1 MPPAGVD
8 TPSLAPARQ
17 PDIMAPKAAYHRW
30 KSLREGTVMGATE
43 TIARWVVN
51 TNYEDIPPDA
61 IRVANESCFDLL
73 GVILAG
79 SVQPVG
85 QIIQKYVNDQGAVP
99 EATVL
104 SGGSQ
109 TTLAN
114 AALANGTMGH
124 ALDYDDFGG
133 FGHPTVAIFPALLA
147 IGEQAGA
154 TGRDLL
160 EAYVIGCEVG
170 LALQHTTKYK
180 QMDRGFHS
188 TAVIGRLACA
198 AACAKLLKLDEEQTV
213 TALGIAGSMASGLIH
228 NFGTMT
234 KPLHAGLTGRDGVT
248 AVQLAQAG
256 LTAGDQVVEHPF
268 GFASTVLGPGIYDLD
283 AMANNLGQPFRTQ
296 DALIIKKY
304 PCCGG
309 NHAML
314 DSLFSLMRDNDFTV
328 DDVANAEVDQSYF
341 SVVMLYQE
349 PEDDL
354 KGKFSAK
361 YNVAAAL
368 VDGEVN
374 IDTFTQEKIDDPDH
388 GRGHGQGEPAG
399 DGQVRGASDQLRG
412 RPQGEDHPQ
421 GRPCLRARHRPGR
434 HPRRPGQPV
443 GLRQHQGQVRGERG
457 PGAAR
462 RGRQPRRA
470 GVGRHPGGRQ
480 RGRAGA
486 QHAGGD
492 EGIDRSVRIRTGGP
506 CRDYAQN
513 AAGGQVP
520 ALPGRGRRPEH

>member
-1 MPPAGVD
+1 
-8 TPSLAPARQ
+8 
-17 PDIMAPKAAYHRW
+17 
-30 KSLREGTVMGATE
+30 MGATE

-51 TNYEDIPPDA
+51 TGYEDIPPDA

-85 QIIQKYVNDQGAVP
+85 QIIQKYVAGQQAAP

-104 SGGSQ
+104 SGGGQS
-109 TTLAN
+109 TLAN

-147 IGEQAGA
+147 IGEHSGA

-170 LALQHTTKYK
+170 LALQHATKYK
-180 QMDRGFHS
+180 QMDRGFHA

-198 AACAKLLKLDEEQTV
+198 AACAKLMRLDERQTI

-234 KPLHAGLTGRDGVT
+234 KPLHAGLTGRDGIT
-248 AVQLAQAG
+248 AAQLAQAG

-268 GFASTVLGPGIYDLD
+268 GFAATVLGPGLYDLD
-283 AMANNLGQPFRTQ
+283 EMADNLGRPFRTQ

-314 DSLFSLMRDNDFTV
+314 DSLFSLMRDHDFTV
-328 DDVANAEVDQSYF
+328 DDVANAEIDQSYY

-349 PEDDL
+349 PDDDL

-368 VDGEVN
+368 VDGEVK
-374 IDTFTQEKIDDPDH
+374 IDTFTQEKIDTPVMAGAMDKVRTRVMAKSEELLTNSEDGLKVKITLKD
-388 GRGHGQGEPAG
+388 GRVLEHTT
-399 DGQVRGASDQLRG
+399 S
-412 RPQGEDHPQ
+412 
-421 GRPCLRARHRPGR
+421 
-434 HPRRPGQPV
+434 
-443 GLRQHQGQVRGERG
+443 
-457 PGAAR
+457 
-462 RGRQPRRA
+462 RA
-470 GVGRHPGGRQ
+470 GILGSQQNPWGFDHIKAKFEENVALALSDDGVKEAAAAWSSIPDVSNIAELVQ
-480 RGRAGA
+480 RTLVATRA
-486 QHAGGD
+486 
-492 EGIDRSVRIRTGGP
+492 
-506 CRDYAQN
+506 
-513 AAGGQVP
+513 
-520 ALPGRGRRPEH
+520 

>member
-1 MPPAGVD
+1 
-8 TPSLAPARQ
+8 
-17 PDIMAPKAAYHRW
+17 
-30 KSLREGTVMGATE
+30 MGATE
-43 TIARWVVN
+43 TIAKWVVN

-85 QIIQKYVNDQGAVP
+85 QIIQEYVTKQGAVP
-99 EATVL
+99 EATIL
-104 SGGSQ
+104 SGGAQS
-109 TTLAN
+109 TMAN
-114 AALANGTMGH
+114 VALANGTMGH

-133 FGHPTVAIFPALLA
+133 FGHPTVAVFPALLA
-147 IGEQAGA
+147 IGEHSGA

-160 EAYVIGCEVG
+160 EAYVVGCEVG
-170 LALQHTTKYK
+170 LALQHATKYK

-198 AACAKLLKLDEEQTV
+198 AACAKLMKLDEAQTV
-213 TALGIAGSMASGLIH
+213 TALGMAGSMASGLIH

-248 AVQLAQAG
+248 AAQLAQMG

-268 GFASTVLGPGIYDLD
+268 GFAATVLGEGIYDLD
-283 AMANNLGQPFRTQ
+283 QMAENLGKPYRIQ

-328 DDVANAEVDQSYF
+328 DDVANAEIDQSYY

-368 VDGEVN
+368 VDGEVK
-374 IDTFTQEKIDDPDH
+374 IDTFTQEKIEDEAIGETMNKVRTRVMAKSEELLTNSEYGLKVKITLKD
-388 GRGHGQGEPAG
+388 GRVFEHTTA
-399 DGQVRGASDQLRG
+399 
-412 RPQGEDHPQ
+412 
-421 GRPCLRARHRPGR
+421 RADI
-434 HPRRPGQPV
+434 
-443 GLRQHQGQVRGERG
+443 L
-457 PGAAR
+457 
-462 RGRQPRRA
+462 
-470 GVGRHPGGRQ
+470 
-480 RGRAGA
+480 
-486 QHAGGD
+486 
-492 EGIDRSVRIRTGGP
+492 
-506 CRDYAQN
+506 
-513 AAGGQVP
+513 GGQKNPWGFENIQAKFRENV
-520 ALPGRGRRPEH
+520 ALVLNDEDVQRAVESWSDIPEVTNVTELVRSTLVASRS

>member
-1 MPPAGVD
+1 
-8 TPSLAPARQ
+8 
-17 PDIMAPKAAYHRW
+17 
-30 KSLREGTVMGATE
+30 MGATE
-43 TIARWVVN
+43 TISKWIVD

-85 QIIQKYVNDQGAVP
+85 QIIQQYVSSQGAAP
-99 EATVL
+99 EATIL
-104 SGGSQ
+104 STGDQ

-160 EAYVIGCEVG
+160 EAYVVGCEVG

-180 QMDRGFHS
+180 QMDKGFHS
-188 TAVIGRLACA
+188 TAVIGRLACT
-198 AACAKLLKLDEEQTV
+198 AACAKLLKLDQHQT
-213 TALGIAGSMASGLIH
+213 TMALGMAGSMASGLIH

-248 AVQLAQAG
+248 AVQLAQLG

-268 GFASTVLGPGIYDLD
+268 GFAATVLGEGIYDLD
-283 AMANNLGQPFRTQ
+283 DMAENLGKPFRTQ

-314 DSLFSLMRDNDFTV
+314 DSLFSLMRDNDFSV

-341 SVVMLYQE
+341 SVVMLYEE
-349 PEDDL
+349 PEDEL

-368 VDGEVN
+368 VDGEVKV
-374 IDTFTQEKIDDPDH
+374 DTFTQEKIGDPVINEAMGKVRTRVMAKSEELLTEAADGLKVKITLKD
-388 GRGHGQGEPAG
+388 GRVFEHTTA
-399 DGQVRGASDQLRG
+399 
-412 RPQGEDHPQ
+412 
-421 GRPCLRARHRPGR
+421 RADILGSQKNPWGFDAIKSKFREN
-434 HPRRPGQPV
+434 V
-443 GLRQHQGQVRGERG
+443 ALVLN
-457 PGAAR
+457 
-462 RGRQPRRA
+462 
-470 GVGRHPGGRQ
+470 
-480 RGRAGA
+480 
-486 QHAGGD
+486 D
-492 EGIDRSVRIRTGGP
+492 EGINDAVAAWSDIPDVTNVAELVRSTLV
-506 CRDYAQN
+506 AN
-513 AAGGQVP
+513 KS
-520 ALPGRGRRPEH
+520 

>member
-1 MPPAGVD
+1 
-8 TPSLAPARQ
+8 
-17 PDIMAPKAAYHRW
+17 
-30 KSLREGTVMGATE
+30 MGATE
-43 TIARWVVN
+43 TIAKWVVN

-79 SVQPVG
+79 SLQPVG
-85 QIIQKYVNDQGAVP
+85 QIIQEYVTKQGAVP
-99 EATVL
+99 EATIL
-104 SGGSQ
+104 SGGAQS
-109 TTLAN
+109 TMAN
-114 AALANGTMGH
+114 VALANGTMGH

-133 FGHPTVAIFPALLA
+133 FGHPTVAVFPALLA
-147 IGEQAGA
+147 IGEHSGA

-160 EAYVIGCEVG
+160 EAYVVGCEVG
-170 LALQHTTKYK
+170 LALQHATKYK

-198 AACAKLLKLDEEQTV
+198 AACAKLMKLDEAQTV
-213 TALGIAGSMASGLIH
+213 TALGMAGSMASGLIH

-248 AVQLAQAG
+248 AAQLAQMG

-268 GFASTVLGPGIYDLD
+268 GFAATVLGEGIYDLD
-283 AMANNLGQPFRTQ
+283 QMAENLGKPYRIQ

-328 DDVANAEVDQSYF
+328 DDVANAEIDQSYY

-368 VDGEVN
+368 VDGEVK
-374 IDTFTQEKIDDPDH
+374 IDTFTQEKIEDEAIGETMNKVRTRVMAKSEELLTNSEDGLKVKITLKD
-388 GRGHGQGEPAG
+388 GRVFEHTTA
-399 DGQVRGASDQLRG
+399 
-412 RPQGEDHPQ
+412 
-421 GRPCLRARHRPGR
+421 RADI
-434 HPRRPGQPV
+434 
-443 GLRQHQGQVRGERG
+443 L
-457 PGAAR
+457 
-462 RGRQPRRA
+462 
-470 GVGRHPGGRQ
+470 
-480 RGRAGA
+480 
-486 QHAGGD
+486 
-492 EGIDRSVRIRTGGP
+492 
-506 CRDYAQN
+506 
-513 AAGGQVP
+513 GGQKNPWGFENIQAKFRENV
-520 ALPGRGRRPEH
+520 ALVLNDEDVQRAVESWSDIPEVTNVTELVRSTLVASRG

>member
-1 MPPAGVD
+1 
-8 TPSLAPARQ
+8 
-17 PDIMAPKAAYHRW
+17 
-30 KSLREGTVMGATE
+30 MGATD

-51 TNYEDIPPDA
+51 TGYEDIPPEA

-85 QIIQKYVNDQGAVP
+85 EIIQQYVAGQGASP
-99 EATVL
+99 EATIL
-104 SGGSQ
+104 AGGARS
-109 TTLAN
+109 TMAN

-147 IGEQAGA
+147 IGEHTGA

-170 LALQHTTKYK
+170 LALQHATKYK
-180 QMDRGFHS
+180 QMDQGFHA

-198 AACAKLLKLDEEQTV
+198 AACAKLLRLDERQTI

-256 LTAGDQVVEHPF
+256 LTAGQQVVEHPF
-268 GFASTVLGPGIYDLD
+268 GFAATVLGEGIYDLD
-283 AMANNLGQPFRTQ
+283 EMAANLGRPFRIQ

-314 DSLFSLMRDNDFTV
+314 DSLFSLMRDHDFTV
-328 DDVANAEVDQSYF
+328 DDVANAEVDQSYY
-341 SVVMLYQE
+341 SVVMLYEE
-349 PEDDL
+349 PDDEL

-368 VDGEVN
+368 VDGEVK
-374 IDTFTQEKIDDPDH
+374 IPTFTEEKIADPVIGEAMGKVRTRVMAKSEELLTNSEDGLKVKITLKD
-388 GRGHGQGEPAG
+388 GRVLEHAT
-399 DGQVRGASDQLRG
+399 
-412 RPQGEDHPQ
+412 
-421 GRPCLRARHRPGR
+421 
-434 HPRRPGQPV
+434 
-443 GLRQHQGQVRGERG
+443 
-457 PGAAR
+457 
-462 RGRQPRRA
+462 
-470 GVGRHPGGRQ
+470 
-480 RGRAGA
+480 GRAGILGSQQNPWGFDNIQAKFRGNVALVLGNEEVNRAA
-486 QHAGGD
+486 QAWANLPEVDDVAGL
-492 EGIDRSVRIRTGGP
+492 VQTTLV
-506 CRDYAQN
+506 
-513 AAGGQVP
+513 AA
-520 ALPGRGRRPEH
+520 RP

>member
-1 MPPAGVD
+1 
-8 TPSLAPARQ
+8 
-17 PDIMAPKAAYHRW
+17 
-30 KSLREGTVMGATE
+30 MGATE
-43 TIARWVVN
+43 TIAKWVVN
-51 TNYEDIPPDA
+51 TGYEDIPPDA

-85 QIIQKYVNDQGAVP
+85 QIIQKYVAGQQAAP

-104 SGGSQ
+104 SGGGQS
-109 TTLAN
+109 TLAN

-147 IGEQAGA
+147 IGEHSGA

-170 LALQHTTKYK
+170 LALQHATKYK
-180 QMDRGFHS
+180 QMDRGFHA

-198 AACAKLLKLDEEQTV
+198 AACAKLMRLDERQTI

-234 KPLHAGLTGRDGVT
+234 KPLHAGLTGRDGIT
-248 AVQLAQAG
+248 AAQLAQAG

-268 GFASTVLGPGIYDLD
+268 GFAATVLGPGLYDLD
-283 AMANNLGQPFRTQ
+283 EMADNLGRPFRTQ

-314 DSLFSLMRDNDFTV
+314 DSLFSLMRDHDFTV
-328 DDVANAEVDQSYF
+328 DDVANAEIDQSYY

-349 PEDDL
+349 PDDDL

-368 VDGEVN
+368 VDGEVK
-374 IDTFTQEKIDDPDH
+374 IDTFTQEKIDAPVM
-388 GRGHGQGEPAG
+388 AG
-399 DGQVRGASDQLRG
+399 AMDKVRTRVMAKSEELLTNS
-412 RPQGEDHPQ
+412 ED
-421 GRPCLRARHRPGR
+421 
-434 HPRRPGQPV
+434 
-443 GLRQHQGQVRGERG
+443 GLRVKITLKD
-457 PGAAR
+457 
-462 RGRQPRRA
+462 GRVLEHTTSRA
-470 GVGRHPGGRQ
+470 GILGSQQNPWGFDNIKAKFEENVALALSDDGVKEAAAAWSSIPDVNNIAELVQ
-480 RGRAGA
+480 RTLVATKA
-486 QHAGGD
+486 
-492 EGIDRSVRIRTGGP
+492 
-506 CRDYAQN
+506 
-513 AAGGQVP
+513 
-520 ALPGRGRRPEH
+520 